1 MTPCCTPG
9 LASPECS
16 TGSFGYS
23 QRWWLSATIPFML
36 MAPFVL
42 MFGVSQSKAVHSIM
56 VVLAISYIFAIST
69 AMEAWVCRKYGKDG
83 TFHLVAYPDIT
94 CDASDLRWQGMMA
107 GSFFLFLFFFFGVNT
122 INYIL
127 LGTIDKD
134 DEDMKLRYG
143 FLFLRYKDG
152 CHMWELVNNARKFL
166 TVIAGVAISRS
177 GVGQASMMLVV
188 VLAALALQITARPYV
203 RSRSNALERNL
214 LLIQIA
220 QLILSLICEVS
231 GSDGDAMA
239 GLLLTALFLG
249 MFLVALEFAL
259 IICDMIQGRGEK
271 PKTEDEGD
279 KRADTSDVASAIE
292 LVLE

>member
-1 MTPCCTPG
+1 
-9 LASPECS
+9 
-16 TGSFGYS
+16 
-23 QRWWLSATIPFML
+23 
-36 MAPFVL
+36 
-42 MFGVSQSKAVHSIM
+42 
-56 VVLAISYIFAIST
+56 
-69 AMEAWVCRKYGKDG
+69 
-83 TFHLVAYPDIT
+83 
-94 CDASDLRWQGMMA
+94 MA

-143 FLFLRYKDG
+143 FLFLRYRDE

-249 MFLVALEFAL
+249 MALVALEFAL
-259 IICDMIQGRGEK
+259 IIRDMIQGRGE
-271 PKTEDEGD
+271 DEGEEH
-279 KRADTSDVASAIE
+279 ADTGIVVSAIE
-292 LVLE
+292 LVLG